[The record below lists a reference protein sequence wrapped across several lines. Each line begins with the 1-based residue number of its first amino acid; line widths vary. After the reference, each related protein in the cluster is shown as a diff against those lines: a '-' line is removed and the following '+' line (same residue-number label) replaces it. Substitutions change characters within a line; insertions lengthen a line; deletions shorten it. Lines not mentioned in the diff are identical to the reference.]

1 MVVKDPIKHCNK
13 SDIFVQYSTGFLKGC
28 QNSDVLPTFFLT
40 FLTKFK
46 KCYLK
51 EIKKNKTK
59 KKCLSHQNIK
69 DSNQTI
75 FKPSIKISHF
85 YRYYISI
92 IASVL

>member
-51 EIKKNKTK
+51 EIKKKIRQRRSACPIKILKT
-59 KKCLSHQNIK
+59 LI
-69 DSNQTI
+69 
-75 FKPSIKISHF
+75 KPS
-85 YRYYISI
+85 
-92 IASVL
+92 LNLQ